1 MVTEIHKISTDK
13 QRQFDLE
20 FAAQAVTYLEKKG
33 FGVEEVI
40 QCLVDEFEIDR
51 DTARALASVAA

>member
-20 FAAQAVTYLEKKG
+20 FAAQAVIYLEKKG
-33 FGVEEVI
+33 LGVEEVI

-51 DTARALASVAA
+51 DTARALAAVAA